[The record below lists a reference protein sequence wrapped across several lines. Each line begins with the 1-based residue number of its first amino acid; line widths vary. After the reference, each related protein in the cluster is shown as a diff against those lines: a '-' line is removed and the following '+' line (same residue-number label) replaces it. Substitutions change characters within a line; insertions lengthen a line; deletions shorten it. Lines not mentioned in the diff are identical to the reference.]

1 MSDELDPSARDFLA
15 SALEDAPRLDD
26 GARRRMRENVLTTIG
41 AGAGVVAVAAA
52 VKSAGASS
60 AAATASIPAG
70 AATASIPAG
79 AATASIPAGAAAT
92 TTTVAATAA
101 TKAVTLGFFAKAAI
115 AVGVGG
121 LVTTAAV
128 WQSSKNDPP
137 PPPPAPT
144 VVMTSTPAPSAPVAE
159 AKPVVTEP
167 TPAPMVEEKPV
178 EEKPVVT
185 AEAPK
190 RAKVAVAEKPAPEEK
205 PAAAATPAPTSTD
218 FSKELDALDRA
229 RGALSGGDPAKA
241 LSVLDEGGGSSAAFV
256 EERQALR
263 IVALC
268 SAGRGDEGRAALA
281 AFRNQFPRSLQTARV
296 TRACEPKAP
305 VPTPAPGGVTPTKP

>member
-1 MSDELDPSARDFLA
+1 MSDELDPSTRDFLA
-15 SALEDAPRLDD
+15 SALEDAPRLED

-92 TTTVAATAA
+92 TTVAATAA

-144 VVMTSTPAPSAPVAE
+144 VVMTSTPAPPAPVAE

-167 TPAPMVEEKPV
+167 TPAPVV

-281 AFRNQFPRSLQTARV
+281 AFRTQFPRSLQTARV